1 MMLMRSTARQA
12 ARHSRGQAR
21 AATGGADEAREA
33 VPRVFIID
41 RGKRVEQKVCVVC
54 ERGFT
59 WRKKWE
65 RSWDA
70 ITTCSKR
77 CNSERRRLARVAR
90 KSRGERDGAELAA
103 IPGSAVHPAKDQSKA
118 ARKARKKAAK
128 ALRRKVRTGTA
139 DAAVGQKECTTCK
152 KQCDLLIRCRIDA
165 SRKWHMVCGRC
176 WHVHSGGVPDGSSKH
191 PHYVYG
197 GLWKN
202 LTKI

>member
-1 MMLMRSTARQA
+1 MMLIRSTARQA

-103 IPGSAVHPAKDQSKA
+103 IPGSAVHPAKVKQRESGSDRIIVDNHHTIRVLGGRSSAGFRDEMAQHP
-118 ARKARKKAAK
+118 
-128 ALRRKVRTGTA
+128 TA
-139 DAAVGQKECTTCK
+139 
-152 KQCDLLIRCRIDA
+152 IRD
-165 SRKWHMVCGRC
+165 
-176 WHVHSGGVPDGSSKH
+176 
-191 PHYVYG
+191 
-197 GLWKN
+197 
-202 LTKI
+202 